1 MTIAP
6 TLKQLETVS
15 LTGRGAQVMTWV
27 YFVTLT
33 VLALWSLGEV
43 RSPGPTLAALAL
55 FAAVCAVVTVDSG
68 ATLSLWA
75 TLITVGVWP
84 AVAVLVSWQLTIGG
98 GFSQWFLG
106 AATATLF
113 FVCLRGRIGWA
124 WVGFALVAIVTL
136 TWGATTSIGVGAAA
150 LLMAKQFPIL
160 VVGTLFAL
168 GLRRTGA
175 SIQHLTAEAS
185 ARAAIE
191 AADVAATAER
201 SRRLAEL
208 DAFATPLLSLLVSGA
223 PLTDTHRREFAVAE
237 AELRDGLRART
248 LAVAPVI
255 EAARGARRRGVDVVL
270 LDDSDPATLHTR
282 DLENVLAQLCAALDA
297 AVDGRVVARLL
308 PPGRDAIATLLVENG
323 DSSRTVEIGASPND
337 VRPAG

>member
-1 MTIAP
+1 
-6 TLKQLETVS
+6 
-15 LTGRGAQVMTWV
+15 MTWA

-68 ATLSLWA
+68 STLSLWA
-75 TLITVGVWP
+75 TVITVSVWP
-84 AVAVLVSWQLTIGG
+84 AVALVVSWQLTIGG

-124 WVGFALVAIVTL
+124 WVGFALVAVVTL
-136 TWGATTSIGVGAAA
+136 IWGATTTIGIGTAA

-160 VVGTLFAL
+160 VAGTLFAL

-185 ARAAIE
+185 ARAATE

-201 SRRLAEL
+201 GRRLAEL

-223 PLTDTHRREFAVAE
+223 QLTDGDRREFAVAE
-237 AELRDGLRART
+237 AELRDGLRARS

-255 EAARGARRRGVDVVL
+255 VAARGARRRGVDVVL
-270 LDDSDPATLHTR
+270 LDDSDPARVDAR
-282 DLENVLAQLCAALDA
+282 DLENVVAQLCTALDS

-308 PPGRDAIATLLVENG
+308 PPGREAVATLLVESG
-323 DSSRTVEIGASPND
+323 DTSHTLEIGVLGND
-337 VRPAG
+337 IRPAG